1 MVCVSSLF
9 IYKYKHSC
17 QSVSK
22 RLPGAEQHNHG
33 GHAMPFLME
42 LFRKVESWHEKLY
55 LHLFQAL
62 LRKGFLFDEKN
73 FYI

>member
-22 RLPGAEQHNHG
+22 RPPGAEQQNHG
-33 GHAMPFLME
+33 GHAVPFLME
-42 LFRKVESWHEKLY
+42 LFGKVESWHEKV
-55 LHLFQAL
+55 
-62 LRKGFLFDEKN
+62 
-73 FYI
+73 